1 MMKLYNFTAQGT
13 RCHKTFQLSS
23 WRGHYQGQTQCG
35 SLKGDGKGF
44 IFQTCKIFQ
53 DHIETCKPEEAEW
66 TGAGP
71 GSSKAGSK
79 QGREKS
85 PRQNTLSSTQLK
97 ISGVS
102 KSYNKLQSKKKSS
115 SGSDSA
121 KSKMPE
127 TGSENA
133 TSDQARLH
141 MLLAI
146 SQSQKNVSVLDTK
159 LDGCPFLAF
168 NALKLHAQFGD
179 LRNLFCQKIKK
190 SSIKCVSR
198 VNGVVI

>member
-1 MMKLYNFTAQGT
+1 M
-13 RCHKTFQLSS
+13 C
-23 WRGHYQGQTQCG
+23 
-35 SLKGDGKGF
+35 
-44 IFQTCKIFQ
+44 IFQ

-141 MLLAI
+141 MLFHSHKKCFSSGHTLI
-146 SQSQKNVSVLDTK
+146 WMT
-159 LDGCPFLAF
+159 F
-168 NALKLHAQFGD
+168 FG
-179 LRNLFCQKIKK
+179 L
-190 SSIKCVSR
+190 
-198 VNGVVI
+198 

>member
-1 MMKLYNFTAQGT
+1 MAWSILGPNPMWKSQRIWKRFY
-13 RCHKTFQLSS
+13 LSNV
-23 WRGHYQGQTQCG
+23 C
-35 SLKGDGKGF
+35 
-44 IFQTCKIFQ
+44 IFQ
-53 DHIETCKPEEAEW
+53 DHIETCKPEEADW

-71 GSSKAGSK
+71 GSSKASK

-102 KSYNKLQSKKKSS
+102 KSYSKLQSKKKSS
-115 SGSDSA
+115 SGSDST

-146 SQSQKNVSVLDTK
+146 SPIWIKVEIMFQLMELGFNNLSDVHSTDVASK
-159 LDGCPFLAF
+159 GC
-168 NALKLHAQFGD
+168 
-179 LRNLFCQKIKK
+179 
-190 SSIKCVSR
+190 
-198 VNGVVI
+198 